1 MRRIPIIVFTA
12 ILVASTAFAF
22 QPYEWSLSS
31 GEKTADAT
39 ILTGVG
45 YFHQILIMPDG
56 TNDVTVSI
64 YDNTASSGTKLFP
77 TMTFSGTGGAQASA
91 PVWIPVNTG
100 IRVDIT
106 TAGTVAYVVLYRGR

>member
-1 MRRIPIIVFTA
+1 MKKKLCFTIA
-12 ILVASTAFAF
+12 VLLIASVAFAF
-22 QPYEWSLSS
+22 QPNEWSRSS

-45 YFHQILIMPDG
+45 YFRQILVMPDG

-77 TMTFSGTGGAQASA
+77 TMTFSGTGGAQASP

-106 TAGTVAYVVLYRGR
+106 TVGTVAYVVLYRGK